1 MDYKEQVLRAIP
13 AAYLFKDTHYY
24 ADYSLDAR
32 PYIVVFKGSA
42 HAPGQLVEA
51 DLLSTDPCTMLLLGN
66 WESTAERAWE
76 HAYEHMQRKAI
87 ELLSK

>member
-1 MDYKEQVLRAIP
+1 MDYKEQVLRAMP
-13 AAYLFKDTHYY
+13 TAYVLKDTYNY
-24 ADYSLDAR
+24 NNPLTNAR